1 MVCLTSQNQELGSLH
16 LKESFWGDLAGKM
29 QLAWKFWEADS
40 ERARDS
46 YLRLAWRERCEPKAR
61 RDYRNGCYLRSFSTR
76 LRTVRVRI
84 ARSRERAFLR
94 QSIEA
99 IHGRAEEV
107 HDLNPFRGGSPR
119 RRWAVSW
126 RPSPAEPVSAQ
137 TLETNLR
144 LRSGELAR
152 GTLLNPQK
160 RRPVRRNRN
169 GVFRPLQL

>member
-1 MVCLTSQNQELGSLH
+1 
-16 LKESFWGDLAGKM
+16 M
-29 QLAWKFWEADS
+29 QLARKKFWEADS

-99 IHGRAEEV
+99 FHGRAEDV
-107 HDLNPFRGGSPR
+107 MILIRFVGDLHAEGGLYRGGLHRPSQSAR
-119 RRWAVSW
+119 RRSKLTCDFD
-126 RPSPAEPVSAQ
+126 Q
-137 TLETNLR
+137 GN
-144 LRSGELAR
+144 
-152 GTLLNPQK
+152 
-160 RRPVRRNRN
+160 
-169 GVFRPLQL
+169 

>member
-1 MVCLTSQNQELGSLH
+1 LVCLTSQNQELGSLH

-46 YLRLAWRERCEPKAR
+46 YLLLAWGERCEPKAR

-99 IHGRAEEV
+99 FHGRAEDV
-107 HDLNPFRGGSPR
+107 MILIRFVGDLHTEGGLFRGGLQRPSQSAR
-119 RRWAVSW
+119 RRS
-126 RPSPAEPVSAQ
+126 
-137 TLETNLR
+137 
-144 LRSGELAR
+144 
-152 GTLLNPQK
+152 
-160 RRPVRRNRN
+160 RN
-169 GVFRPLQL
+169 